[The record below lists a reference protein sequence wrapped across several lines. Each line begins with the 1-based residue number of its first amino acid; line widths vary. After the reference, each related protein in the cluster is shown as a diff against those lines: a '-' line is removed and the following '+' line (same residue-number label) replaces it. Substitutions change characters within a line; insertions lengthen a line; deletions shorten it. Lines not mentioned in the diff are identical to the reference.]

1 MLKLSDFKKYSIESE
16 LRKICGGVGEKTSGT
31 TKDGKSCD
39 DFIDKCD
46 VTTSCDGT
54 EKSDQKV

>member
-1 MLKLSDFKKYSIESE
+1 MLTLNDFKKFSIESE
-16 LRKICGGVGEKTSGT
+16 IRKICGGVAAEKTNAGT
-31 TKDGKSCD
+31 KCE

-46 VTTSCDGT
+46 VTTICDGT